1 MIRQADKFDIDKI
14 IELIKDFAIKS
25 NNPMAHNPLKW
36 SRTYIVQILSQI
48 FAGQGFVLID
58 KEETGILVAIKTQC
72 FWCEDIYQLQEV
84 MLHGKNKIVIAR
96 LIKEYVRIAK
106 AMLFDGEIDEACF
119 GSYGNV
125 NLEKFEMIKT
135 QNLWRV
141 NNG

>member
-1 MIRQADKFDIDKI
+1 
-14 IELIKDFAIKS
+14 
-25 NNPMAHNPLKW
+25 
-36 SRTYIVQILSQI
+36 
-48 FAGQGFVLID
+48 
-58 KEETGILVAIKTQC
+58 
-72 FWCEDIYQLQEV
+72 